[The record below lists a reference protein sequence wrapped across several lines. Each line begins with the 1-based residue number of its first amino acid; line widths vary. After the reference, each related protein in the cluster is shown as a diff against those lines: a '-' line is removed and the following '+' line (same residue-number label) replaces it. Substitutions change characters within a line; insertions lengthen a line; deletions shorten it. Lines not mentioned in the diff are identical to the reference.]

1 MSLPKEP
8 RQKMIN
14 MMYLVLTALLALNVS
29 VEVLNAFKTVNNSI
43 QKSNGVVDQKNAVT
57 YAAFDAN
64 LHDAQTAAKAQIW
77 APKANEV
84 KKLSSDLTTY
94 IEGLKGQLI
103 EESNPQVKDGVK
115 EFTEGNLDAATR
127 IFDTKGEGKVLYGKL
142 IKFKADLLNVLEPSR
157 YPELT
162 GVVAEDLKK
171 AKADF
176 DKGLPLDLKVPRS
189 QSGNAPT
196 GDSAHD
202 WTINYFH
209 MTPTIA
215 ALTILSKFQ
224 SDIKNSESQVVDY
237 LYKQIG
243 TVKLVFDQFKP
254 LVGTNATYLMPG
266 DELEVTAGVGAY
278 SAAAKPTIYIN
289 GAVQP
294 LNADGVADYKT
305 KVNSTGNVN
314 VKIEYYKPDGN
325 KETINKEVKYTV
337 GQPSGASVFLEKMN
351 VLYVGEENPLTIS
364 GGSVGSEKVSVSF
377 SGSGS
382 ISKVQGDKYVAKPTA
397 PGVAKIVVNSAG
409 KIAEFPM
416 RVKFLPDPTGFI
428 GSKKGGPMSA
438 AEFRAIGGLQA
449 HLENSEFESPFKVVS
464 YKLAAIG
471 GNVPQ
476 YVEATNEGNRWTGG
490 AANIVAKASPG
501 TNVFFDAIRV
511 VGRDGR
517 TRELPPMVFQLR

>member
-29 VEVLNAFKTVNNSI
+29 VEVLNAFRTVNKSI
-43 QKSNGVVDQKNAVT
+43 ETSNGVVDAKNAFT
-57 YAAFDAN
+57 YKSFEESLKDP
-64 LHDAQTAAKAQIW
+64 QTAAKAQVW
-77 APKANEV
+77 APKAVEV
-84 KKLSSDLTTY
+84 KKLASDLTGY

-103 EESNPQVKDGVK
+103 DESNPQMKDGVK
-115 EFTEGNLDAATR
+115 EFTVGNLDAATR
-127 IFDTKGEGKVLYGKL
+127 IFDTKKEGPALYSKLSKFKVDLLDVLDPSHYPDQPETV
-142 IKFKADLLNVLEPSR
+142 KADLK
-157 YPELT
+157 
-162 GVVAEDLKK
+162 A
-171 AKADF
+171 AKASF
-176 DKGLPLDLKVPRS
+176 EKQLPLDLSVPKTE
-189 QSGNAPT
+189 SGNAPS
-196 GDSAHD
+196 GDVPHD

-237 LYKQIG
+237 LHKKIG
-243 TVKLVFDQFKP
+243 EVKVVFDKFEP

-266 DELEVTAGVGAY
+266 DELDVTAGIGAF
-278 SAAAKPTIYIN
+278 SDAAKPTVYIN

-294 LNADGVADYKT
+294 LGPDGTALYKT
-305 KVNSTGNVN
+305 HVTSTGNIN
-314 VKIEYYKPDGN
+314 VKIEYTKPDGS
-325 KETINKEVKYTV
+325 KDVINKTIPYTV
-337 GQPSGASVFLEKMN
+337 GQPSGASIFLEKMN

-377 SGSGS
+377 SGSGA
-382 ISKVQGDKYVAKPTA
+382 ISKINGDKYVAKPSA
-397 PGVAKIVVNSAG
+397 PGMAKIIVNSAG

-416 RVKFLPDPTGFI
+416 RVKYLPDPTGFV
-428 GSKKGGPMSA
+428 GSKKGGPISA
-438 AEFRAIGGLQA
+438 AEFRAIGGLIA
-449 HLENSEFESPFKVVS
+449 KLENSEFESPFRVVS

-476 YVEATNEGNRWTGG
+476 YMEANNEGNRWSGG
-490 AANIVAKASPG
+490 AANIVSKASPG

-517 TRELPPMVFQLR
+517 TRELPPMVFSLK